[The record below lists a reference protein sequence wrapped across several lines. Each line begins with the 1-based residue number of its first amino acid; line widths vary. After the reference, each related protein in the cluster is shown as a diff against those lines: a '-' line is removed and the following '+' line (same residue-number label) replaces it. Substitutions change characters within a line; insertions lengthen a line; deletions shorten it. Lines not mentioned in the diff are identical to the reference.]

1 MHPTTENTSP
11 SPSLLSPSLTPR
23 LGASNTDTNAVTTRG
38 KKKDTD
44 TASLSSH
51 SSSQTSSSSNSDPGL
66 HPDPDHDVDPNPDA
80 LSPLEHAL
88 SAIPTRANTASAA
101 SRPPDYEVVFSPSD
115 PDNPRNWP
123 LWYRAWVTICVSYS
137 AWVVVLYSTSYTAT
151 IEGVKGEF
159 GIGSTSVATLGLST
173 YLIGLAAGSVILAPL
188 SELYGRRVVYL
199 VCMGLFTVL
208 IVPCGLA
215 RSFEEIVVV
224 RFLG

>member
-1 MHPTTENTSP
+1 MHSTTENSSALP
-11 SPSLLSPSLTPR
+11 SPSLVPH
-23 LGASNTDTNAVTTRG
+23 LGTNAGTATTRR
-38 KKKDTD
+38 KEKETD
-44 TASLSSH
+44 TASLSSD
-51 SSSQTSSSSNSDPGL
+51 SSSHNFFSSSSSSVPGRDAGPDRDVDTN
-66 HPDPDHDVDPNPDA
+66 PDP

-88 SAIPTRANTASAA
+88 SAIPTRASTASAV
-101 SRPPDYEVVFSPSD
+101 SRSPDHEVVFSPSD
-115 PDNPRNWP
+115 PANPRNWP
-123 LWYRAWVTICVSYS
+123 LWYRAWVTACVSYS

-159 GIGSTSVATLGLST
+159 RIGSTSVATLGLST

-188 SELYGRRVVYL
+188 SELYGRKVVYL
-199 VCMGLFTVL
+199 VCMGFFAVL